1 MLKDIRPWYEFEN
14 YWLKITAAS
23 SRANELKRNMSS
35 GVERFIGGSTWMT
48 IKIVY
53 RILLFI
59 IKVVDVTDVDI
70 VNI

>member
-1 MLKDIRPWYEFEN
+1 MSAGKWWPFCLVLN
-14 YWLKITAAS
+14 V
-23 SRANELKRNMSS
+23 LKRNMYS
-35 GVERFIGGSTWMT
+35 GVERFNDGSSWMT

-59 IKVVDVTDVDI
+59 IKVVDITDVDI